1 MFKFKHK
8 HPKLK
13 NIVYTAIVKQ
23 DHVFVSWT
31 EKGQEHQTT
40 YEFYQADFAILNNH
54 WILL

>member
-1 MFKFKHK
+1 MFTFKHK

-13 NIVYTAIVKQ
+13 KIVYTAIIEA
-23 DHVFVSWT
+23 DHVLVTWT
-31 EKGQEHQTT
+31 EKGQEHQTK